1 MRITK
6 VLLIC
11 VVATLAVMGCSKKM
25 AAPEASPTPAAE
37 QVQAMTKSDQ
47 ATAAAKMEEVTLNL
61 TGVT

>member
-1 MRITK
+1 MRIMK

-11 VVATLAVMGCSKKM
+11 IVATLAVMGCSKKM
-25 AAPEASPTPAAE
+25 AAPEAAAPAAAQTQE
-37 QVQAMTKSDQ
+37 MTKSDK

>member
-1 MRITK
+1 MRIMN

-25 AAPEASPTPAAE
+25 AAPEASPAPAAAQTQE
-37 QVQAMTKSDQ
+37 MTKSDK
-47 ATAAAKMEEVTLNL
+47 AAAAAKMEEVTLNL